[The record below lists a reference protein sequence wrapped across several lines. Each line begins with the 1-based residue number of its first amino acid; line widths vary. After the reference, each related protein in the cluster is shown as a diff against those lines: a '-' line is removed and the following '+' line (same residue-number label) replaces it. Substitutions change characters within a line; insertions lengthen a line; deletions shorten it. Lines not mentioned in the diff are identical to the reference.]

1 MTYDRRSRITSRA
14 LGTRA
19 CFLQLKEPITG
30 QNFSFLKCDV
40 IRTSGC
46 SRTPPR
52 PRRVRESVSE
62 DVDPEVNR
70 ELGFLDRTCF
80 GEHPCCCMV
89 TPEKLDPSASATNG
103 KVSPKAAPPLFAA
116 VLSKAAVRVSRNALL
131 LCSTA
136 VGDSGLDLVE
146 FDASLRSFVIR

>member
-19 CFLQLKEPITG
+19 CLLQLKEPITG

-40 IRTSGC
+40 GRASGC
-46 SRTPPR
+46 SRTTQR
-52 PRRVRESVSE
+52 PRRVRG
-62 DVDPEVNR
+62 PR
-70 ELGFLDRTCF
+70 GELGTRVPGADLSQRSF

-103 KVSPKAAPPLFAA
+103 KVSPGAAPPLFAV
-116 VLSKAAVRVSRNALL
+116 VLSEAAVRVSRSRTL
-131 LCSTA
+131 LC
-136 VGDSGLDLVE
+136 
-146 FDASLRSFVIR
+146 FVQQLEVIQV